1 MSQVQQW
8 TYYGRLDDAARPVE
22 PLLSTVLSL
31 GAALPRH
38 NPRILPSIM
47 AGVVSKLSYLAA
59 APPAASAVPAWAVR
73 QAVHPVCAGERGRTV
88 AAWCRLQRRT
98 RRGRSR

>member
-1 MSQVQQW
+1 MQQW

-22 PLLSTVLSL
+22 PLLATVLSL

-47 AGVVSKLSYLAA
+47 AGAFITLVVQPTAA
-59 APPAASAVPAWAVR
+59 LPEVASVPARVVWV
-73 QAVHPVCAGERGRTV
+73 P
-88 AAWCRLQRRT
+88 
-98 RRGRSR
+98 

>member
-1 MSQVQQW
+1 MQVQQW

-38 NPRILPSIM
+38 NPRILPSAM
-47 AGVVSKLSYLAA
+47 AGVFCVI
-59 APPAASAVPAWAVR
+59 
-73 QAVHPVCAGERGRTV
+73 
-88 AAWCRLQRRT
+88 CR
-98 RRGRSR
+98 